1 MRKIKKIIMSALML
15 TLLMTTVFAQTKTV
29 VGVTLMSL
37 RHPFFQE
44 MKAALEKDAKD
55 NNIVIRL
62 TDADFDAGKQVRQVE
77 DYIQQ
82 KVSGILITP
91 CDSKALAPVLKKALA
106 AGIPVVT
113 VDVAAEGVDVV
124 SHCASD
130 NVLGGKLAAQML
142 IQRLNERKVS
152 KGTVLIVDHSGV
164 TSTQARIEG
173 FKPAMAKA
181 LPDIKIVILN
191 AVGQRD
197 KAMSVTED
205 AIQKYGKNLIGIF
218 AINDD
223 CTLGALSAVERR
235 NRLNTISIVGYD
247 FGDES
252 KAAIDAGKIVGD
264 TVQFPSKMGL
274 QAFHTLLDYI
284 SGKNKN
290 PPKNQPVEV
299 GTYQKDG
306 FKDSSGKAMN

>member
-15 TLLMTTVFAQTKTV
+15 TLLMMTVFAQTKTV

-181 LPDIKIVILN
+181 LPDIKLVVMN

>member
-1 MRKIKKIIMSALML
+1 MRKIKEIIMSALML

-173 FKPAMAKA
+173 FKPAMAKV

>member
-181 LPDIKIVILN
+181 LPDIKLVVMN

-264 TVQFPSKMGL
+264 TVQFPSKMGV
-274 QAFHTLLDYI
+274 QALHTLVDYI

>member
-173 FKPAMAKA
+173 FKPAMEKA
-181 LPDIKIVILN
+181 LPDIKLVVMN

-264 TVQFPSKMGL
+264 TVQFPSKMGV
-274 QAFHTLLDYI
+274 QALHTLVDYI

>member
-1 MRKIKKIIMSALML
+1 MRKIKKIIMSA
-15 TLLMTTVFAQTKTV
+15 LMTTVFAQTKTV

-181 LPDIKIVILN
+181 LPDIKLVVMN

-264 TVQFPSKMGL
+264 TVQFPSKMG
-274 QAFHTLLDYI
+274 
-284 SGKNKN
+284 
-290 PPKNQPVEV
+290 V
-299 GTYQKDG
+299 
-306 FKDSSGKAMN
+306 

>member
-181 LPDIKIVILN
+181 LPDIKLVVMN

-264 TVQFPSKMGL
+264 TVQFPSKMGV
-274 QAFHTLLDYI
+274 QALHTLVDYI

-299 GTYQKDG
+299 GTYQKEG

>member
-181 LPDIKIVILN
+181 LPDIKLVVMN

-264 TVQFPSKMGL
+264 TVQFPSKMGV
-274 QAFHTLLDYI
+274 QALHTLVDYI

-306 FKDSSGKAMN
+306 FKDSSGKVMN

>member
-55 NNIVIRL
+55 NNIIIRL

-181 LPDIKIVILN
+181 LPDIKLVVMN

-264 TVQFPSKMGL
+264 TVQFPSKMGV
-274 QAFHTLLDYI
+274 QALHTLVDYI

-306 FKDSSGKAMN
+306 FKDSGGKAMN

>member
-1 MRKIKKIIMSALML
+1 MRKIKEIIMSALML

-152 KGTVLIVDHSGV
+152 KGTVLIVDHSGI

-264 TVQFPSKMGL
+264 TVQFPSKMGV
-274 QAFHTLLDYI
+274 QALHTLVDYI

>member
-15 TLLMTTVFAQTKTV
+15 TLLMMTVFAQTKTV

-181 LPDIKIVILN
+181 LPDIKLVVMN

-264 TVQFPSKMGL
+264 TVQFPSKMGV
-274 QAFHTLLDYI
+274 QALHTLVDYI

-306 FKDSSGKAMN
+306 FKDSGGKAMN

>member
-181 LPDIKIVILN
+181 LPDIKLVVMN

-264 TVQFPSKMGL
+264 TVQFPSKMGV
-274 QAFHTLLDYI
+274 QALHTLVDYI

-306 FKDSSGKAMN
+306 FKDSGGKAMN

>member
-1 MRKIKKIIMSALML
+1 MRKIKEIIMSALML

-82 KVSGILITP
+82 KVNGILITP

>member
-130 NVLGGKLAAQML
+130 NVLGGRLAAQML

-181 LPDIKIVILN
+181 FPDIKLVVMN

-264 TVQFPSKMGL
+264 TVQFPSKMGV
-274 QAFHTLLDYI
+274 QALHTLVDYI

>member
-264 TVQFPSKMGL
+264 TVQFPSKMGV
-274 QAFHTLLDYI
+274 QALHTLVDYI

>member
-82 KVSGILITP
+82 KVNGILITP

>member
-181 LPDIKIVILN
+181 LPDIKLVVMN

>member
-181 LPDIKIVILN
+181 FPDIKLVVMN

-264 TVQFPSKMGL
+264 TVQFPSKMGV
-274 QAFHTLLDYI
+274 QALHTLVDYI

>member
-1 MRKIKKIIMSALML
+1 MRKIKKIIVSALML

-181 LPDIKIVILN
+181 LPDIKLVVMN

-264 TVQFPSKMGL
+264 TVQFPSKMGV
-274 QAFHTLLDYI
+274 QALHTLVDYI

-306 FKDSSGKAMN
+306 FKDSGGKAMN

>member
-1 MRKIKKIIMSALML
+1 MRKIKEIIMSALML

-44 MKAALEKDAKD
+44 MKATLEKDAQERG
-55 NNIVIRL
+55 IVIRL

-82 KVSGILITP
+82 KVNGILITP

-290 PPKNQPVEV
+290 PPKNQPIEV